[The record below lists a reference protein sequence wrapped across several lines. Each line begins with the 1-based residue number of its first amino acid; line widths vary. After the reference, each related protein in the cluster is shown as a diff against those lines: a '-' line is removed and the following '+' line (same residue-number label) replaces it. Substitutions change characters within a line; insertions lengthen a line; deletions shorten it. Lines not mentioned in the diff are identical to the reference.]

1 MTVLLG
7 LLAALSVGTS
17 DFLGGL
23 ASRRA
28 HPVLVTAAST
38 LAGFLL
44 AFVAALIAV
53 GDLTV
58 AGIAWGALGGIALA
72 LGLVALYAG
81 YARTRV
87 SIAAPVAGVGAAS
100 LPVIVESLFGDDAL
114 SAAATAGVLLGL
126 VAIGLVSIARSEQRG
141 TVGSSVLYGLGGAA
155 GIGMLF
161 VCLASSGDDSGL
173 WPIAAARGSGL
184 VVLVAIMGAK
194 RLTPSMSGGTWALV
208 LGIAAL
214 VTAGNTMF
222 LTATRVGSTSV
233 AAVLNSLFPAVTVF
247 WAWVGFRERLRKV
260 QLLGLGVALVA
271 VALIAAG

>member
-7 LLAALSVGTS
+7 LLAAMSVGTS

-28 HPVLVTAAST
+28 NPVVVTATST
-38 LAGFLL
+38 FVGLVL
-44 AFVAALIAV
+44 AFVAALIVVGDVTPVDIGWGAV
-53 GDLTV
+53 GGV
-58 AGIAWGALGGIALA
+58 ALA

-87 SIAAPVAGVGAAS
+87 SIAAPVAGVGAAA
-100 LPVIVESLFGDDAL
+100 LPVIVESLFGDDTL

-126 VAIGLVSIARSEQRG
+126 VAIGLVSVTRSDQRG
-141 TVGSSVLYGLGGAA
+141 TVASSVLYGLGGAA
-155 GIGMLF
+155 GIGLLF
-161 VCLASSGDDSGL
+161 VCLANSGEDSGL
-173 WPIAAARGSGL
+173 WPIVAARGSGF
-184 VVLVAIMGAK
+184 VVLAAIMGAR
-194 RLTPSMSGGTWALV
+194 RLAPSMSRGSWPLV
-208 LGIAAL
+208 IGIAAL

-222 LTATRVGSTSV
+222 LTATRVGSISV
-233 AAVLNSLFPAVTVF
+233 AAVLNSLFPAATVF
-247 WAWVGFRERLRKV
+247 WAWIVFRERLRKV

>member
-1 MTVLLG
+1 VTVLLG

-28 HPVLVTAAST
+28 HPVVVTATST
-38 LAGFLL
+38 FGGFLL
-44 AFVAALIAV
+44 AFVAALIVV
-53 GDLTV
+53 GDVTPV
-58 AGIAWGALGGIALA
+58 DIGWGALGGVALA

-87 SIAAPVAGVGAAS
+87 SIAAPVAGVGAAA
-100 LPVIVESLFGDDAL
+100 LPVIVESLFGDDTL
-114 SAAATAGVLLGL
+114 SSAATAGVLLGL
-126 VAIGLVSIARSEQRG
+126 AAIGLVSIARSDQRG
-141 TVGSSVLYGLGGAA
+141 AVWSSVLYGLGGAV
-155 GIGMLF
+155 GIGLLF
-161 VCLASSGDDSGL
+161 VCLANSGEDSGL
-173 WPIAAARGSGL
+173 WPIVAARGSGF
-184 VVLVAIMGAK
+184 VVLAAVMGAK
-194 RLTPSMSGGTWALV
+194 RLAPSMSRGGWPLV
-208 LGIAAL
+208 IGIAAL

-247 WAWVGFRERLRKV
+247 WAWIVFRERLRKV

>member
-23 ASRRA
+23 ASRRV
-28 HPVLVTAAST
+28 HPVVVTAAST
-38 LAGFLL
+38 LAGLLL
-44 AFVAALIAV
+44 ALVAALIAV
-53 GDLTV
+53 GELAVSDL
-58 AGIAWGALGGIALA
+58 AWGALGGIALA

-114 SAAATAGVLLGL
+114 SAAATLGVLLGL
-126 VAIGLVSIARSEQRG
+126 VAIGLVSIVRSEQRG

-155 GIGMLF
+155 GIGLLF
-161 VCLASSGDDSGL
+161 VCLAHSAEDSGL
-173 WPIAAARGSGL
+173 WPIVAARASGL
-184 VVLVAIMGAK
+184 VVLVAIMGAR
-194 RLTPSMSGGTWALV
+194 RLSPSMSRSGWLLV
-208 LGIAAL
+208 IAIAAL

-247 WAWVGFRERLRKV
+247 WAWVVFRESLRKV
-260 QLLGLGVALVA
+260 QLLGLAIALVA
-271 VALIAAG
+271 VALIAVG

>member
-7 LLAALSVGTS
+7 LLAAMSVGTS

-28 HPVLVTAAST
+28 NPVVVTAMST
-38 LAGFLL
+38 LVGFLL
-44 AFVAALIAV
+44 AFVAALVVVDEATLADM
-53 GDLTV
+53 G
-58 AGIAWGALGGIALA
+58 WGALGGVALA

-87 SIAAPVAGVGAAS
+87 SIAAPVAGVGAAA
-100 LPVIVESLFGDDAL
+100 LPVVVESLFGDDTL

-126 VAIGLVSIARSEQRG
+126 VAIGLVSIGRSDQRG

-155 GIGMLF
+155 GIGLLF
-161 VCLASSGDDSGL
+161 ICLANSAEDSGL
-173 WPIAAARGSGL
+173 WPIVAARGSGF
-184 VVLVAIMGAK
+184 VVLAAIMGAK
-194 RLTPSMSGGTWALV
+194 RLGPSMSRGSWPLV
-208 LGIAAL
+208 IGIAAL

-222 LTATRVGSTSV
+222 LTASRVGSISV
-233 AAVLNSLFPAVTVF
+233 AAVLNSLFPAATVF
-247 WAWVGFRERLRKV
+247 WAWVVFRERLRKV

>member
-7 LLAALSVGTS
+7 LLAAVSLGTS

-28 HPVLVTAAST
+28 NPVVVTAAST

-44 AFVAALIAV
+44 AVVAALIAV
-53 GDLTV
+53 GELTV
-58 AGIAWGALGGIALA
+58 ADVAWGALGGVALA

-87 SIAAPVAGVGAAS
+87 SIAAPVAGVGAAA
-100 LPVIVESLFGDDAL
+100 LPVIVESLIGDDAL
-114 SAAATAGVLLGL
+114 SPAATAGVLLGL
-126 VAIGLVSIARSEQRG
+126 VAIGLVSMARSDERG

-155 GIGMLF
+155 GIGLLF
-161 VCLASSGDDSGL
+161 VCLAHSGEDSGL
-173 WPIAAARGSGL
+173 WPIVAARGSGF
-184 VVLVAIMGAK
+184 VVLAAIMGAR
-194 RLTPSMSGGTWALV
+194 RLAPSMSRGGWLLAIA
-208 LGIAAL
+208 IAAL

-247 WAWVGFRERLRKV
+247 WAWIVFRESLRKV
-260 QLLGLGVALVA
+260 QMLGLAVALVA
-271 VALIAAG
+271 VALIATG